1 MKRWLKWL
9 LDFKQLDRIELQNQI
24 LFDRQE
30 ILMATLQEVLDK
42 VAKLSADFDAYVAAH
57 QTTEAADLD
66 TVAAAVDAVDAK
78 IAPAPVG

>member
-1 MKRWLKWL
+1 
-9 LDFKQLDRIELQNQI
+9 
-24 LFDRQE
+24 
-30 ILMATLQEVLDK
+30 MATLQEVLDK